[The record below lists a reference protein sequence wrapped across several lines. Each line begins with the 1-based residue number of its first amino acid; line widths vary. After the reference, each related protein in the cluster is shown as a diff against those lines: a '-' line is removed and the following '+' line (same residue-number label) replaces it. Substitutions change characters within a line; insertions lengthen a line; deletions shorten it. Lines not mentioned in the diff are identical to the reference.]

1 MKDEEI
7 KFHII
12 PLTLSQFLQIFK
24 KCSNENDSANSWIRI
39 LSDLHKI
46 TDNNEKKWMQKIESF
61 IIGL

>member
-1 MKDEEI
+1 MKKEEI